1 MQKIYAYNFVTFSN
15 CGRAKYLSQKYNA
28 ESQLY
33 DVPFYLLDDVE
44 IEHLIKVTGLY
55 PIPFFLPKLK
65 HGSDRTEELDAIRN
79 LWRSTHILETG
90 LPLEL
95 TANGISSSDFHDP
108 ICLVDNHWGI
118 LSTKY
123 PDPISEISHALKRKG
138 NIEKSTSYPPPTKEK
153 PLSQSI
159 RERLLKTRLPHAIV
173 ATLANFDTK
182 FVKRHRDELYGT
194 DNVFRKTFVQK
205 RVLSRHK
212 FNQLALFIA
221 VQIFEML
228 ISQRQS
234 PIEAYLNTVEAI
246 EHSPTIQANLSED
259 CCLSVNL
266 YHWLTTHGFLPS
278 LDPSIHRIATTESF
292 PTNFMKFFDL
302 SSQSPIPY
310 IREMGIFEI
319 PKGLDQEHVRLL
331 EAINRAIQERTSLS
345 FVLHQYYEGA
355 FR

>member
-1 MQKIYAYNFVTFSN
+1 MQKIYAYNFITILN
-15 CGRAKYLSQKYNA
+15 CARAKYLFHKFGAQPL
-28 ESQLY
+28 LY
-33 DVPFYLLDDVE
+33 DVPFHLLDDLE
-44 IEHLIKVTGLY
+44 IEHVIKVTGLY

-65 HGSDRTEELDAIRN
+65 HSSDITEELDAIRN

-95 TANGISSSDFHDP
+95 TSGGITSSDFHKP
-108 ICLVDNHWGI
+108 IYLVNNHWGI
-118 LSTKY
+118 LSAKY
-123 PDPISEISHALKRKG
+123 PDPISEISYSLKRKEI
-138 NIEKSTSYPPPTKEK
+138 IEKSTIYPPPEEQTL
-153 PLSQSI
+153 PQAI

-173 ATLANFDTK
+173 ATLAGFDTK
-182 FVKRHRDELYGT
+182 FVKRHREELYGT
-194 DNVFRKTFVQK
+194 DDVYRKTFVQK

-212 FNQLALFIA
+212 FNQFALLIA
-221 VQIFEML
+221 IHIFEML
-228 ISQRQS
+228 VFHRQS

-266 YHWLTTHGFLPS
+266 YHWLSTHGFLPS
-278 LDPSIHRIATTESF
+278 LDPSVHRIATTESF
-292 PTNFMKFFDL
+292 PTNFMNFFDL

-310 IREMGIFEI
+310 IREMGIFQI